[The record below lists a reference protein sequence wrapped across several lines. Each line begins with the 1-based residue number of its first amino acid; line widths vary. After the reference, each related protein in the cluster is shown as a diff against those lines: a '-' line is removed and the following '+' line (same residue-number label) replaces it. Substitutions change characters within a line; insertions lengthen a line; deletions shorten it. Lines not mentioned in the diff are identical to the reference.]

1 MMMMVMKATT
11 PPTMPMMTESMLVRP
26 LDCLGWALGT
36 RLGRLVVGRL
46 VVGSQM
52 MSSSDSVGLVRGGAN
67 VTSMV
72 VVEAPSQVSS
82 ASVTST
88 SSLPASGSGAEQRML
103 VRSA

>member
-1 MMMMVMKATT
+1 MMVMKATT

-52 MSSSDSVGLVRGGAN
+52 MSSSDSVGLVRGGAK

-72 VVEAPSQVSS
+72 VVGAPGPRVSWASLATSHRCMLRALQSQ
-82 ASVTST
+82 
-88 SSLPASGSGAEQRML
+88 
-103 VRSA
+103 